1 MGIDPEGIEFDIEM
15 GIDPERKEFEAILK
29 WGSTPKEKTPE
40 EVGDQQW
47 SEERRRP
54 TKWSER
60 IEGKGREGKGNDIEM
75 GIDPEGE
82 DSLYSPMVKTKE
94 DRSELR

>member
-1 MGIDPEGIEFDIEM
+1 
-15 GIDPERKEFEAILK
+15 LK
-29 WGSTPKEKTPE
+29 WGSTPN
-40 EVGDQQW
+40 DQQW

>member
-60 IEGKGREGKGNDIEM
+60 IEGKGREGKGRETILKWGSTPKE
-75 GIDPEGE
+75 
-82 DSLYSPMVKTKE
+82 KTPCTHQW
-94 DRSELR
+94 

>member
-29 WGSTPKEKTPE
+29 WGSTPN
-40 EVGDQQW
+40 DQQW

-60 IEGKGREGKGNDIEM
+60 IEGKVREGKGREGKGR
-75 GIDPEGE
+75 EGKGRE
-82 DSLYSPMVKTKE
+82 GKGMEGTKTFAI
-94 DRSELR
+94 S

>member
-29 WGSTPKEKTPE
+29 WGSTPN
-40 EVGDQQW
+40 DQQW

-60 IEGKGREGKGNDIEM
+60 IEGKGREGKGRETILKWGSTPKE
-75 GIDPEGE
+75 
-82 DSLYSPMVKTKE
+82 KTPCIHPW
-94 DRSELR
+94 